1 MNSRLFSSIISFVF
15 HPMLISLVA
24 FYLLLFGMGTIAT
37 NAFSVLI
44 VCFIFSNLI
53 PISTVLVLKKMG
65 KISDLD
71 ASKKEQRI
79 FPLTLGILYSG
90 IAFLILVKIN
100 ADPLVQGLMFCYM
113 SNTIITILITRY
125 WKISIHAMGVGG
137 PIAALWVAGFQF
149 PIPAFL
155 ILIAVSYAR
164 VVLKAHTVLQVIAG
178 TLGGLIFTYI
188 QLQLFFV

>member
-1 MNSRLFSSIISFVF
+1 MF
-15 HPMLISLVA
+15 HPMLISLFA
-24 FYLLLFGMGTIAT
+24 FYILLFSRESITA
-37 NAFSVLI
+37 NALNVLI

-53 PISTVLVLKKMG
+53 PIITVLVLKNMG

-90 IAFLILVKIN
+90 IAFLILTNMN
-100 ADPLVQGLMFCYM
+100 ADSIVSGLMFCYM
-113 SNTIITILITRY
+113 TNTIITILITRY

-137 PIAALWVAGFQF
+137 PIAAMCIAGFQF
-149 PIPAFL
+149 PLLYFF
-155 ILIAVSYAR
+155 ILLAVSYSR
-164 VVLKAHTVLQVIAG
+164 VVLKAHTISQVVAG
-178 TLGGLIFTYI
+178 AFGGFIFTYI